1 MIASTVSVAERLAG
15 VRDLGDG
22 AWIAHVRSF
31 VDDAWMQPLRD
42 ELPLRQESLVIFGR
56 EIDTPRLTS
65 WHGDPHARYRYSG
78 RTFDPHPWTPTLA
91 RVRERLAETLGVHF
105 DGVLANW
112 YRDGSDSMGWH
123 SDDELELGPAAPHDV
138 LVASVSLGTTRRFLL
153 RAKHGDERLEL
164 ALGCGDLLVMGGTT
178 QRRWRHAVPRERTI
192 TTPRLNLTFR
202 LLRDRFIPS

>member
-1 MIASTVSVAERLAG
+1 MIASSGVLDRLERHR
-15 VRDLGDG
+15 RDLGEG
-22 AWIAHVRSF
+22 AWVAHVSSF
-31 VDDAWMQPLRD
+31 VDDAWIHGLRD

-78 RTFDPHPWTPTLA
+78 RTFEPQPWTPTLA
-91 RVRERLAETLGVHF
+91 RVRERLVDVLGVRF

-112 YRDGSDSMGWH
+112 YRDGNDAMGWH

-153 RAKHGDERLEL
+153 RAKHGDTRHEL
-164 ALGCGDLLVMGGTT
+164 ALGGGDLLVMGGTT
-178 QRRWRHAVPRERTI
+178 QQRWRHSVPRERTI

-202 LLRDRFIPS
+202 LLQR